1 MENRSHALIAGLFT
15 LALIVLTTLLAIW
28 LGRDKIQR
36 VPYEIVTKSAVSGL
50 NLQAAVRYKGIKVG
64 NVTDI
69 DFDAKTPGQIIL
81 RLEVLPDT
89 PVTRSTFATLAY
101 QGVTG
106 IAFVQLDDDPQS
118 TQPLLQ
124 AQADNDAPPRIPLRP
139 GTLQNLEQRGLAI
152 LTQTEELTRRLN
164 SLLDPQNQKIIIS
177 SIDNVNKAALAWQAV
192 PARLEPGLAQL
203 PVLMS
208 ETQQT
213 LQSVHHLSDNA
224 AQLSRS
230 LTQLSDQLQ
239 TADGPVARFNTAL
252 DQINRGIVSDTLPRI
267 QSLTGEARSSLRSL
281 NRTAEALNERPQSL
295 LFGSPATPPGPGE
308 AGFAAPSSAS
318 RSASH

>member
-15 LALIVLTTLLAIW
+15 LALIVLATLLAIW

-36 VPYEIVTKSAVSGL
+36 VPYIIVTKTAVSGL

-69 DFDAKTPGQIIL
+69 DFDARTPGQIIL

-118 TQPLLQ
+118 TQALLQ
-124 AQADNDAPPRIPLRP
+124 AQADDAPPRIPLRP
-139 GTLQNLEQRGLAI
+139 GTLQTLEQHGLAI

-164 SLLDPQNQKIIIS
+164 SLLDPQNQKTIIS
-177 SIDNVNKAALAWQAV
+177 SIDNVNKAALAWQAM

-267 QSLTGEARSSLRSL
+267 QSLAGEARSSLRSL
-281 NRTAEALNERPQSL
+281 NRTAETLNERPQSL

-308 AGFAAPSSAS
+308 TGFTAPRSAS
-318 RSASH
+318 R